1 MSINHVDIKSGNISN
16 SAFLSKNQA
25 LEKSNENYELNEKMK
40 KN

>member
-25 LEKSNENYELNEKMK
+25 LEKSNENYQTQK
-40 KN
+40 K